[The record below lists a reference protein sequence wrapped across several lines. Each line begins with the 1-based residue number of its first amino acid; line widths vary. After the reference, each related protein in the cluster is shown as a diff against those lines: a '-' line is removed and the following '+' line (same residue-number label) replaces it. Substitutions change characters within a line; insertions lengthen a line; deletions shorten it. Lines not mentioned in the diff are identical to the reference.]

1 MVEFSYIVL
10 VHRIALHEFP
20 QAPYFM
26 RVQEVRLLQP
36 SPAPVTGP
44 PSLSTRIC
52 GRALRTFRADCPIYL
67 DPCRGQAFRNAVCP
81 VVFRFLPKHSR
92 TLKLYEPNTPHLFIG
107 NIILGGNYFFS
118 EFQVTSPAVLRSQE
132 GGINQE
138 SSSAGTAVVP
148 SSSFDYCAI
157 M

>member
-1 MVEFSYIVL
+1 M
-10 VHRIALHEFP
+10 
-20 QAPYFM
+20 
-26 RVQEVRLLQP
+26 
-36 SPAPVTGP
+36 
-44 PSLSTRIC
+44 
-52 GRALRTFRADCPIYL
+52 
-67 DPCRGQAFRNAVCP
+67 N
-81 VVFRFLPKHSR
+81 
-92 TLKLYEPNTPHLFIG
+92 YEPNTPHLSIG